1 MNNMLTCQLFEK
13 KDLQFKMIVVAK
25 WAGRIQ
31 IIMIVSAHCHG
42 EWGDVITLPTSNSR
56 GNVDKMWQCNKVGDG
71 ELGNII
77 TSPTPKIIGNI
88 GHWIWRWKYQHFW
101 HDVAVHLYRKWWI
114 GQCYY
119 IAHCKNLTNS
129 GHWIWRWKY
138 GHFSHDVVLHI
149 AGRCNVITSPTP
161 KIIGNIGHWIGR

>member
-1 MNNMLTCQLFEK
+1 MSISLYNNNCYVWHDMNNMLTCQLFEK

-77 TSPTPKIIGNI
+77 TSPTPKTIGNI
-88 GHWIWRWKYQHFW
+88 RHWIWRWKYQHFW

-114 GQCYY
+114 GQYYY
-119 IAHCKNLTNS
+119 IAHCKNHRKYRALNLEMKIPTFLTWCGS
-129 GHWIWRWKY
+129 AFI
-138 GHFSHDVVLHI
+138 
-149 AGRCNVITSPTP
+149 
-161 KIIGNIGHWIGR
+161 